1 MKIIKYKF
9 LSGEINYGTE
19 EQPEIEQ
26 IFLEKSMT
34 WNEPNEAIAKQEAW
48 GGEYTIEYDGQP
60 EPVAEPTE
68 AERLEALEAAM
79 LELMGVETDG

>member
-1 MKIIKYKF
+1 MKWIKFRQFVSEKVF
-9 LSGEINYGTE
+9 QDVSVQFNGAN
-19 EQPEIEQ
+19 IERIKQ
-26 IFLEKSMT
+26 IAY
-34 WNEPNEAIAKQEAW
+34 N
-48 GGEYTIEYDGQP
+48 GEYTIEDDGQP